1 MAHLGRGLFLKQVHR
16 QNLNKDQVFRPWP
29 LNTRMKSAHG
39 GARSGAGRPKG
50 SGNKV
55 RLEDLMLD
63 VELAANMPYTKRVAI
78 NYVHA
83 INREDWARVENYDRA
98 FLNKLVADKSEIEV
112 SDTADTVANRAQV
125 FQDALAKLA
134 QIADTTK

>member
-1 MAHLGRGLFLKQVHR
+1 MEK
-16 QNLNKDQVFRPWP
+16 
-29 LNTRMKSAHG
+29 KSNHG
-39 GARSGAGRPKG
+39 GARPGAGRKKG

-78 NYVHA
+78 NYVSA

-98 FLNKLVADKSEIEV
+98 FLNKLVADKAEV
-112 SDTADTVANRAQV
+112 EVTDSTEAVDAKQTA
-125 FQDALAKLA
+125 FKEALAKLA
-134 QIADTTK
+134 SLTDSTK

>member
-1 MAHLGRGLFLKQVHR
+1 MQQQK
-16 QNLNKDQVFRPWP
+16 K
-29 LNTRMKSAHG
+29 HG
-39 GARSGAGRPKG
+39 GARPGAGRPKG
-50 SGNKV
+50 TGNKV

-98 FLNKLVADKSEIEV
+98 FLNKLVADRSEVEV
-112 SDTADTVANRAQV
+112 VTNEDQVTAKQTA
-125 FQDALAKLA
+125 FQEALAKLA
-134 QIADTTK
+134 SLNQTTK